1 MQRASVNSRLWSHR
15 RKENITCCRWRA
27 WYIYTTCLYNK
38 WHHEFRNE
46 KILSA
51 MKQTFILC
59 QLQQNKRMSEMKE
72 MKDQFQSTLN
82 TCFLISEQGSCSK
95 KHLLTEQNTDIETIN
110 NLLSIGSLKT

>member
-1 MQRASVNSRLWSHR
+1 
-15 RKENITCCRWRA
+15 
-27 WYIYTTCLYNK
+27 
-38 WHHEFRNE
+38 
-46 KILSA
+46 

-59 QLQQNKRMSEMKE
+59 QLQQNKRMSEIKE

-95 KHLLTEQNTDIETIN
+95 KHLLTEQNIDIETIN